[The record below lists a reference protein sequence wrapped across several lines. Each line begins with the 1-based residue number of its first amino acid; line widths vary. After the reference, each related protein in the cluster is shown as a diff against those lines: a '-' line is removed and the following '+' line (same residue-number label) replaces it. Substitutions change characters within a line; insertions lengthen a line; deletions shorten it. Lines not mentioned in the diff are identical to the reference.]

1 MQVPGPFEYERATSV
16 DHAIGLLDR
25 LGEGARVVAG
35 GHSLLPMMK
44 LRIANP
50 EYLVDINDLAPELG
64 YVVVGGIN
72 NPNLVRLGAMTRHRE
87 ILDSDALAAV
97 CPIFRDAERVI
108 ADPVVRNRGTLG
120 GSLCQADPAE
130 DLSTV
135 CTVLDAVCLA
145 KGPSG
150 EREIAID
157 DFLVGPY
164 ETALA
169 HNEVLIE
176 VRIPLRHNTS
186 SAYAKVERRVGDW
199 AITAAGAAVTLDGQ
213 TILAARVGLTAVN
226 PDPVALAELSAGLV
240 GQPATEEVFAE
251 AGRRAAQ
258 ACTPVTDV
266 RGTAEYKRHLAGEL
280 TVRTLRTAAGR
291 VLGAPAAPRPEREPT
306 MQVNMTV
313 NGEPVTAEVEPRMLL
328 VHFLRDQLRLTGTH
342 WGCDTS
348 NCGTCVVEVDGVPVK
363 SCTML
368 AVMASG
374 HSIRTVEGLAGPD
387 GQLDPVQ
394 EGFMR
399 CHGLQCGFCT
409 PGMLIT
415 ARALLDRNPD
425 PDEQTIREA
434 ISGQICRCTGYTTI
448 VRSIQWA
455 AAHQTVKAQ
464 S

>member
-251 AGRRAAQ
+251 VSGVVREVACPGPHAAGRRAPFRRPGPKRTHREVHNA
-258 ACTPVTDV
+258 AWVPTVATVAYSNASLISPCVHSDALMWTASSSASGRISTEDPYVAHAGLSPRPGSV
-266 RGTAEYKRHLAGEL
+266 GAASSIMGPPRAAESSRYRSGTAS
-280 TVRTLRTAAGR
+280 
-291 VLGAPAAPRPEREPT
+291 
-306 MQVNMTV
+306 
-313 NGEPVTAEVEPRMLL
+313 
-328 VHFLRDQLRLTGTH
+328 
-342 WGCDTS
+342 TS
-348 NCGTCVVEVDGVPVK
+348 SP
-363 SCTML
+363 SSM
-368 AVMASG
+368 
-374 HSIRTVEGLAGPD
+374 
-387 GQLDPVQ
+387 
-394 EGFMR
+394 
-399 CHGLQCGFCT
+399 
-409 PGMLIT
+409 
-415 ARALLDRNPD
+415 
-425 PDEQTIREA
+425 
-434 ISGQICRCTGYTTI
+434 
-448 VRSIQWA
+448 
-455 AAHQTVKAQ
+455 
-464 S
+464 